1 MNINEAGVSR
11 RSVRYFF
18 TPSSYAERLFFYPT
32 RIGHYFCDRN
42 YQFSC
47 NCEIAMEAGHRVN
60 YMLFLVVD
68 GHMDIELEGERFSA
82 SPGDLVL
89 FDCKKPH
96 EYRARDDE
104 MEFFWLL
111 FNGGQSD
118 SLYGEILSLRGGH
131 VFPSGDPA
139 QVRLLFERLITYGEM
154 PGRGPEHTL
163 SETVYALLCELLAA
177 ASGPV
182 DDFDALIDRALR
194 YMDGHYNGALSVEA
208 VAAHIGLSASYFT
221 KQFRKRTGYSPYEYI
236 SLRRIDRA
244 KELLLAGG
252 RTVGQIAFE
261 TGFNS
266 EENFIR
272 AFKKKVGVTPSAFRQ
287 YPI

>member
-1 MNINEAGVSR
+1 MEINEAGVLR

-32 RIGHYFCDRN
+32 RVGHYFCDRN

-47 NCEIAMEAGHRVN
+47 NCEIAMDASHRVN
-60 YMLFLVVD
+60 YMLFLLTC
-68 GHMDIELEGERFSA
+68 GGMHIELEGERFSA
-82 SPGDLVL
+82 SAGDLVL
-89 FDCKKPH
+89 FDCKQPH
-96 EYRARDDE
+96 EYRAAGDGL
-104 MEFFWLL
+104 EFYWLL
-111 FNGGQSD
+111 FNGGQSET
-118 SLYGEILSLRGGH
+118 LYREILSLRGGH
-131 VFPSGDPA
+131 VFSSGDPA
-139 QVRLLFERLITYGEM
+139 QVRLLFGRLITYGEM

-177 ASGPV
+177 SSGAEN
-182 DDFDALIDRALR
+182 DYDALTDRALR
-194 YMDGHYNGALSVEA
+194 FMNGHFSSDLSVEE

-221 KQFRKRTGYSPYEYI
+221 KLFRKRTGYSPYEYI
-236 SLRRIDRA
+236 SLRRIDHA
-244 KELLLAGG
+244 KELLLSGN

-261 TGFNS
+261 AGFHS